1 MTTQYFLNIVAGNV
15 YSTDTGTALPTQYF
29 IGLST
34 TAPTITGTNVSEP
47 AGSGY
52 SRVKLTNLSKP
63 SGGVVTNT
71 ASVDFPESTASWG
84 TVTHFVIYDALTGGN
99 LLQYGQLSTPR
110 SIEPATIMS
119 IPINYL
125 NLSVQNLV

>member
-1 MTTQYFLNIVAGNV
+1 MTTQYFLSIVAGNV
-15 YSTDTGTALPTQYF
+15 YGTETGVALPTQYF

-34 TAPTITGTNVSEP
+34 TAPTVTGTNVSEP
-47 AGSGY
+47 SGAGY
-52 SRVKLTNLSKP
+52 SRVELTTLGKP

-84 TVTHFVIYDALTGGN
+84 TVTYFVIYDALTGGN

-119 IPINYL
+119 IPTNYL
-125 NLSVQNLV
+125 NLSVQNPV

>member
-1 MTTQYFLNIVAGNV
+1 MTTQLFLNIVAGNV
-15 YSTDTGTALPTQYF
+15 YGTETTTALPSQYF

-47 AGSGY
+47 SGAGY
-52 SRVKLTNLSKP
+52 ARVELTALSKP
-63 SGGVVTNT
+63 SGGVITNT
-71 ASVDFPESTASWG
+71 NSIDFHESTASWG

-99 LLQYGQLSTPR
+99 LLQYGPLSTPR

-119 IPINYL
+119 IPANYL
-125 NLSVQNLV
+125 NLSVQNPV

>member
-1 MTTQYFLNIVAGNV
+1 MTTQYFLNVVAGNV
-15 YSTDTGTALPTQYF
+15 YGSDKAVALPTQYF

-34 TAPTITGTNVSEP
+34 TAPTITGTNVNEP
-47 AGSGY
+47 SGAGY
-52 SRVKLTNLSKP
+52 SRVELTTLGKP

-71 ASVDFPESTASWG
+71 VSVDFPESTASWG
-84 TVTHFVIYDALTGGN
+84 TVTHFVIYDALTNGN

-119 IPINYL
+119 IPVSYL
-125 NLSVQNLV
+125 NLSVQNPV